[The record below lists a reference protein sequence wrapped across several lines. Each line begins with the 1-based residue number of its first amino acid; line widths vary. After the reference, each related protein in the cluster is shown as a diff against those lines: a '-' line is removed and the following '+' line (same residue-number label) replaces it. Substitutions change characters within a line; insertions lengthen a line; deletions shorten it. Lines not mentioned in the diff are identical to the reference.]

1 MSRLM
6 GEQHKERCQWTMGF
20 AWGNPFL
27 FVALTNRA
35 RARLVSEDEFE
46 DEDDWVARSWSKT
59 AKGQKKGMCYNL
71 KG

>member
-1 MSRLM
+1 LM

-35 RARLVSEDEFE
+35 RARLVSKDEFE
-46 DEDDWVARSWSKT
+46 DEDDWVARSWSNNHPKSSLVEPRGT
-59 AKGQKKGMCYNL
+59 VQL
-71 KG
+71 RF